1 METKVEHAECL
12 CMVAGFIRAKCRYN
26 RGCMPIKQIEKQPM
40 RTKAQVALTALEQA
54 LKITGVQE
62 PKRDDEFTA
71 QEYAEKA
78 GMHTEGAR
86 RVLNIAVKSGK
97 LVLRK
102 TPKGHFYSVA

>member
-1 METKVEHAECL
+1 MKT
-12 CMVAGFIRAKCRYN
+12 N
-26 RGCMPIKQIEKQPM
+26 
-40 RTKAQVALTALEQA
+40 KALNALTALEQA

-71 QEYAEKA
+71 AEYADKA
-78 GMHTEGAR
+78 EMHVEVAR
-86 RVLNIAVKSGK
+86 RILNRHVKNGK

>member
-1 METKVEHAECL
+1 MGNQPTTKT
-12 CMVAGFIRAKCRYN
+12 
-26 RGCMPIKQIEKQPM
+26 M

-71 QEYAEKA
+71 QEYADKA
-78 GMHTEGAR
+78 GLHTEGAR
-86 RVLNIAVKSGK
+86 RVLNIAVKNGK